1 MDTKYVKTISGEC
14 RTSLAIYESTLD
26 NFQNVIYR
34 NNAADFQ
41 VEIAD
46 VDLVHYNNYSAIIT
60 AGTVFASEPSRA
72 STFHAIENAR
82 KPECP

>member
-34 NNAADFQ
+34 NNATDFQ

-60 AGTVFASEPSRA
+60 AGTVFASEPSRLQHFMPSKMPA
-72 STFHAIENAR
+72 
-82 KPECP
+82 KPEFP